1 MALGQC
7 VLLVLEVNWLDL
19 RNAVYPL
26 DAEAVSAFG
35 KRLATLSKY
44 SRFKTIAHLHYSD
57 SFFSASNSIVS
68 ALEFDRDDEF
78 FATAGVTKKIKI
90 YEFGNIVAEYRDK
103 DPKALSS
110 IRGGESK
117 STLISNLRAFNPKV
131 DTDSVPSIDG
141 MDAVPRYPILE
152 MSSRSKISCLSW
164 NTYFKSSLASS
175 DYEGIVSVWDTAT
188 GAVVH
193 QMEEHEKRAWTVD
206 FSRTDPTQL
215 ASGSDDAKVK
225 VWSTSQRKSTMT
237 IECRANVCSVKFN
250 PDIGHQLA
258 FGSADHFIH
267 YYDLRN
273 AATPLHVFRGHKK
286 AVSYVKFSNKDEFVT
301 ASTDSTLKL
310 WSINQSLQSGTSKL
324 LRTFSGHTN
333 EKNFVGLSVNCDGD
347 LIACGSE
354 SNEVY
359 VYYPSLTKPIVVHNF
374 GPPLAATTGEAVP
387 DEDPSQFVSSV
398 AWRRHSPNQLIV
410 ANSTGRMKILELQ

>member
-1 MALGQC
+1 MAFGQY
-7 VLLVLEVNWLDL
+7 VSITLWLTDIDV
-19 RNAVYPL
+19 RIAVQPL
-26 DAEAVSAFG
+26 DTEAVSAFG

-44 SRFKTIAHLHYSD
+44 SRFKTLAHLHYAD
-57 SFFSASNSIVS
+57 SFFSSSNSIVS

-90 YEFGNIVAEYRDK
+90 YEFGNIVSDYRDA
-103 DPKALSS
+103 PRSISGIRSS
-110 IRGGESK
+110 ESK
-117 STLISNLRAFNPKV
+117 SSTIAALRGANQKSEQ
-131 DTDSVPSIDG
+131 DSVPSVDG
-141 MDAVPRYPILE
+141 LDAVPRYPILE

-164 NTYFKSSLASS
+164 NTYFKSQLASS
-175 DYEGIVSVWDTAT
+175 DYEGIVSVWDSAT
-188 GAVVH
+188 GNVLH

-206 FSRTDPTQL
+206 FSKTDPTQL
-215 ASGSDDAKVK
+215 ASGSDDTKVK
-225 VWSTSQRKSTMT
+225 VWSTNQRKSVMT
-237 IECRANVCSVKFN
+237 IEGKANVCSVKFN
-250 PDIGHQLA
+250 PEVGHQLA

-273 AATPLHVFRGHKK
+273 ASIPLHVFRGHRK
-286 AVSYVKFSNKDEFVT
+286 AVSYVKFSSKDEFVT

-310 WSINQSLQSGTSKL
+310 WNVSKSIACGSSKL

-359 VYYPSLTKPIVVHNF
+359 VYYPSLTKPLVVHNF

-410 ANSTGRMKILELQ
+410 ANSTGRMKILQLV